1 MSNVL
6 GGRGG
11 GAAPLPPT
19 SIVGLGVIIAA
30 EALLFRG
37 SPIVGHWFTPIVWT
51 GYVLVVDGVV
61 ARRTGESLLT
71 THRSELVGVTL
82 ASILCWWLFEWYN
95 APRFWEGG
103 PATEGIWW
111 TYHEL
116 EPNAFLRRIGYDW
129 AFATIFPAIFLTAR
143 GLRALVFARARVSPV
158 RVPRTVLWV
167 SVVAGAICAVL
178 PFVIVSPWLVPLV
191 WIAYVLLLEPLNH
204 LRGAPSW
211 LAALERGDASL
222 LLSLLASGLLCGLL
236 WEFWNYW
243 ALTRWTY
250 TVPYFGDVKLFE
262 MPLLG
267 YLGFPPFALECFA
280 MYNFL
285 RSLFRDREAP
295 AERYSAASRYPTPGS
310 VRR

>member
-1 MSNVL
+1 L
-6 GGRGG
+6 
-11 GAAPLPPT
+11 
-19 SIVGLGVIIAA
+19 
-30 EALLFRG
+30 
-37 SPIVGHWFTPIVWT
+37 
-51 GYVLVVDGVV
+51 
-61 ARRTGESLLT
+61 RT
-71 THRSELVGVTL
+71 
-82 ASILCWWLFEWYN
+82 
-95 APRFWEGG
+95 
-103 PATEGIWW
+103 
-111 TYHEL
+111 
-116 EPNAFLRRIGYDW
+116 
-129 AFATIFPAIFLTAR
+129 
-143 GLRALVFARARVSPV
+143 LVFARARVSPV
-158 RVPRTVLWV
+158 RIPRTMLWV

-191 WIAYVLLLEPLNH
+191 WIAYLLLLEPLNY

-211 LAALERGDASL
+211 LAALERGDVSL

-285 RSLFRDREAP
+285 RSLVRDREARV
-295 AERYSAASRYPTPGS
+295 ERHVAA
-310 VRR
+310 RR